1 MNLSNLEQLVLA
13 GSVTGYTVEEDT
25 AYIGARVPT
34 LTYRMY
40 MDGPESHLNLGAFA
54 AAMADLGT
62 TMRLS
67 RVQGA
72 VAYHGAIWRSRQLC
86 LTVEF
91 AGEGALGEAL
101 ATVHDRFVA
110 APDAAPGSWRFPDVR
125 VTGAEPRST
134 APAFA
139 HHWQLGRGGA
149 VVLTLDEHPPAGGA
163 VTAPVHVLRSW
174 VGYLEGSAFEFAV
187 TPFSVAFSAK

>member
-1 MNLSNLEQLVLA
+1 MILSDLDRLVLA
-13 GSVTGYTVEEDT
+13 TRVTGYTVEEDT
-25 AYIGARVPT
+25 GYISARVPT

-40 MDGPESHLNLGAFA
+40 MDGPESHMNLGAFA

-72 VAYHGAIWRSRQLC
+72 VAYQGAIWRSRQLC

-91 AGEGALGEAL
+91 AGEGALGDAL
-101 ATVHDRFVA
+101 DIIHDRFVA
-110 APDAAPGSWRFPDVR
+110 APEAAPGSWRFPDVR
-125 VTGAEPRST
+125 VSGAEPRST

-139 HHWQLGRGGA
+139 HLWQHGRGGA
-149 VVLTLDEHPPAGGA
+149 VVLTLDEDAPARGA
-163 VTAPVHVLRSW
+163 VTAPVHVLWSW
-174 VGYLEGSAFEFAV
+174 VSYLEGSPIEFAV
-187 TPFSVAFSAK
+187 TPRSLALSTP

>member
-1 MNLSNLEQLVLA
+1 VILSELDHLVVS
-13 GSVTGYTVEEDT
+13 GRVTGYTVEQDT
-25 AYIGARVPT
+25 GYIGARVPT

-72 VAYHGAIWRSRQLC
+72 VAYQGAIWRSRQLC

-91 AGEGALGEAL
+91 AGERALGEAL
-101 ATVHDRFVA
+101 DIVHDRFVA

-125 VTGAEPRST
+125 VTGTRPRST
-134 APAFA
+134 ASAFA
-139 HHWQLGRGGA
+139 HHWPYGRDGA
-149 VVLTLDEHPPAGGA
+149 VVLSLDEDPPVRGA
-163 VTAPVHVLRSW
+163 STTPVHVLMSW
-174 VGYLEGSAFEFAV
+174 VGYLKGNPIEFAV
-187 TPFSVAFSAK
+187 GPRALALSIP

>member
-1 MNLSNLEQLVLA
+1 MILSELDHLVVS
-13 GSVTGYTVEEDT
+13 GRVTGYTVEEDT
-25 AYIGARVPT
+25 GYIGARVPT

-62 TMRLS
+62 TMRLT

-72 VAYHGAIWRSRQLC
+72 VAYRGAIWRSRQLC

-91 AGEGALGEAL
+91 AGEGAVGDAL
-101 ATVHDRFVA
+101 DIVYDRFVA
-110 APDAAPGSWRFPDVR
+110 APEAAPGSWRFPDVR

-134 APAFA
+134 AAAFA
-139 HHWQLGRGGA
+139 HHWPFGRDGA
-149 VVLTLDEHPPAGGA
+149 VVLSLDENAPARGA
-163 VTAPVHVLRSW
+163 RTAPVHVLRSW
-174 VGYLEGSAFEFAV
+174 VRYLEGGPIEFAV
-187 TPFSVAFSAK
+187 GSRSMELAVP

>member
-1 MNLSNLEQLVLA
+1 MILSDLDRLVLS
-13 GSVTGYTVEEDT
+13 GRVTGYTVEEDT
-25 AYIGARVPT
+25 GYISARVPT

-72 VAYHGAIWRSRQLC
+72 VAYQGAIWRSRQLC

-91 AGEGALGEAL
+91 AGEAALGEAL
-101 ATVHDRFVA
+101 DIVHDRFIA
-110 APDAAPGSWRFPDVR
+110 APAAEPGSWRFPDVR
-125 VTGAEPRST
+125 VTGAEPRCT
-134 APAFA
+134 AGAYAHRWQHGPAS
-139 HHWQLGRGGA
+139 A
-149 VVLTLDEHPPAGGA
+149 VVLSLDEEPPADA
-163 VTAPVHVLRSW
+163 ARTAPVHVLRSW
-174 VGYLEGSAFEFAV
+174 MSYLTGCPIEFAV
-187 TPFSVAFSAK
+187 VPRSLAFSTP

>member
-1 MNLSNLEQLVLA
+1 MILADLDRLVLI
-13 GSVTGYTVEEDT
+13 GRVTGYTVEEDT
-25 AYIGARVPT
+25 GYIGARVPT

-40 MDGPESHLNLGAFA
+40 MDGHESHLNLGAFA

-72 VAYHGAIWRSRQLC
+72 VAYHGTIWRSRQLC

-91 AGEGALGEAL
+91 AGERALGDAL
-101 ATVHDRFVA
+101 DIVHDRFVA
-110 APDAAPGSWRFPDVR
+110 APEAAPGSWRFPDVR

-134 APAFA
+134 VAAFA
-139 HHWQLGRGGA
+139 HRWQRGHAGA
-149 VVLTLDEHPPAGGA
+149 VVVSLHEDAPAAGA
-163 VTAPVHVLRSW
+163 VTAPVHVLQSW
-174 VGYLEGSAFEFAV
+174 VSYLEGSPIEFAV
-187 TPFSVAFSAK
+187 VPRSLAFSTP

>member
-1 MNLSNLEQLVLA
+1 MILSELDQLVLA
-13 GSVTGYTVEEDT
+13 GRATGYTVEEDT
-25 AYIGARVPT
+25 GYVGALIPT

-62 TMRLS
+62 ILRLS

-72 VAYHGAIWRSRQLC
+72 VAYQGAIWRSRQLC

-91 AGEGALGEAL
+91 AGETALDDAL
-101 ATVHDRFVA
+101 DIVHDRFVA
-110 APDAAPGSWRFPDVR
+110 APQSAPGSWRFPDVR

-134 APAFA
+134 ARAFA
-139 HHWQLGRGGA
+139 HHWPRGRGGA
-149 VVLTLDEHPPAGGA
+149 VLLSLEPEAPAAGA
-163 VTAPVHVLRSW
+163 STARVHVLRSW
-174 VGYLEGSAFEFAV
+174 VSYLEGHPVEFAV
-187 TPFSVAFSAK
+187 SQWPLAFSTP